1 MIGISVSSFPAS
13 PLAGMHRPDALSL
26 PATARA
32 EEAGV
37 SSRPAPVHDMPR
49 HGNKAHPASLLNA
62 DNLLQAQAQN
72 STAKPDGRSKPG
84 DTPKPGELT
93 EAEEKTVKE
102 LKVQDAEVRR
112 HEEAHARAAGSYGS
126 APSYQFQRGP
136 DGGQY
141 AIGGKVSIDVS
152 PIAGDPEATIRKME
166 VVKRAASAPAE
177 PSGADRAVAA
187 QANATAQAARAEITR
202 MRKEEQ
208 QAMHQKPGLDQTG
221 PEEIGNIDG
230 DVDQSGPG
238 LYGLS
243 EFARSAQAYQSAAA
257 LQPAS

>member
-13 PLAGMHRPDALSL
+13 PHAGMHRPDALSL

-32 EEAGV
+32 EEAGAP
-37 SSRPAPVHDMPR
+37 SRPPPVHDAPR
-49 HGNKAHPASLLNA
+49 HNNKARPASLLNA
-62 DNLLQAQAQN
+62 DILLQAQAENSQAGN
-72 STAKPDGRSKPG
+72 STAKPDGSSKA
-84 DTPKPGELT
+84 GELT
-93 EAEEKTVKE
+93 ESEEQTVKE
-102 LKVQDAEVRR
+102 LKTQDAEVRR
-112 HEEAHARAAGSYGS
+112 HEEAHARAAGSYGG

-141 AIGGKVSIDVS
+141 AIGGEVSIDVS

-166 VVKRAASAPAE
+166 VVKRAASAPAN

-187 QANATAQAARAEITR
+187 QANATAQAARAEITHA
-202 MRKEEQ
+202 RKEER
-208 QAMHQKPGLDQTG
+208 QAMHQKPN
-221 PEEIGNIDG
+221 PEEIGNING
-230 DVDQSGPG
+230 DVAQSGSG
-238 LYGLS
+238 MFGLS